1 MTTNETPAATVDE
14 LLASLPDMLVVPSD
28 RLSVE
33 ESDRLISLYAK
44 AIDSPVPTP
53 EQLSAE
59 RATRAAGPAPQA
71 GEQGRDQARRRFGTT
86 PSGTTPGDQGRAMAA
101 KRFRTNADDNAAALA
116 VARARV
122 GQ

>member
-1 MTTNETPAATVDE
+1 MTSNQTPAATVDE

-33 ESDRLISLYAK
+33 ESDSLIGLYAQ
-44 AIDSPVPTP
+44 AIGAPAPTP

-59 RATRAAGPAPQA
+59 RAARAAGPAPQP

-86 PSGTTPGDQGRAMAA
+86 PSGTAPGGQGRAMAA

-116 VARARV
+116 VARARA

>member
-1 MTTNETPAATVDE
+1 MTTNQTPAATVDE

-28 RLSVE
+28 RLSSE
-33 ESDRLISLYAK
+33 ESDSLIGLYAQ
-44 AIDSPVPTP
+44 AVDSPVPTP

-59 RATRAAGPAPQA
+59 RATRAAGPAPQR
-71 GEQGRDQARRRFGTT
+71 GEQGRDQARRRFGSRTSST
-86 PSGTTPGDQGRAMAA
+86 APGGQGRAMAA

-116 VARARV
+116 AARARA